1 MIILEVPQSALFEVF
16 ESKSVQQGMKHDAP
30 GAVTLQLDRMPMEKR
45 HLPYVAA
52 MATIFVTVGSGVAIN
67 LFSSCLY
74 EKLKAD
80 KVGRAMGVTKIR
92 INETEVEI
100 DPDAIRR
107 VIIRS
112 IEIEHRN

>member
-1 MIILEVPQSALFEVF
+1 MIILEVPQSALFDIF
-16 ESKSVQQGMKHDAP
+16 ESKSIQQGMKHDAP

-67 LFSSCLY
+67 LFSSWLY

-80 KVGRAMGVTKIR
+80 KVVARWAS
-92 INETEVEI
+92 
-100 DPDAIRR
+100 RR
-107 VIIRS
+107 FGLTRLKSRLIQTRLGA
-112 IEIEHRN
+112 